1 LRTFE
6 GIFVPADPA
15 ELVSDT
21 GWVDGML
28 EAERA
33 LAPAEGRAGV
43 TQPEASAGIAP
54 ACRSELFDVRE
65 LVAQGRDTA
74 NPAEPLVRA
83 LRERVGG
90 EAAHYVHWSATSQ
103 DIVDKAA
110 TLVARAA
117 LDPIV
122 ARALELYRSQ
132 VAREGAR

>member
-1 LRTFE
+1 VRTFE

-33 LAPAEGRAGV
+33 LVAAEGRAGV
-43 TQPEASAGIAP
+43 APPEASAGIAP

-74 NPAEPLVRA
+74 NPAEPLVHA
-83 LRERVGG
+83 LRKRG

-103 DIVDKAA
+103 DIVDTAA

-117 LDPIV
+117 PDLIV